1 MDYGKAIRVVR
12 AVRGISQKALA
23 EECGLDPSI
32 ISRIESSSR
41 APTLE
46 VMESVSKGIA
56 IPMHL
61 LTLLASE
68 KEDLDR
74 VTVTDSET
82 IGRELFTLLVDFRS
96 ESDEEAKL

>member
-1 MDYGKAIRVVR
+1 MDYGKAIRVIR
-12 AVRGISQKALA
+12 AVRGVSQKALA

-41 APTLE
+41 TPTLDVLE
-46 VMESVSKGIA
+46 AVSKGIA

-68 KEDLDR
+68 KEDLDG

-82 IGRELFTLLVDFRS
+82 IGRELFSLLVDFRA
-96 ESDEEAKL
+96 ESDEETTL